1 MKSEEDE
8 NVSVRPM
15 RLWPAR
21 ILRIVG
27 AGLVMTCAS
36 AAVSLAQSG
45 NPVARRGAPLG
56 PVSEVTVSVGG
67 LEYSGRVDASCQI
80 DEKATTS
87 NTRAYFVVMYPWLGQ
102 RPPADQPQWRFT
114 LEIRR
119 HADAD
124 TYPQFAFSFLDGA
137 KPATIQ
143 TVGGSPKMGSGSV
156 RVTRRGPGARF
167 EVEGRSKE
175 GQPLRAAIDCPRFQA
190 TAAAGG

>member
-1 MKSEEDE
+1 M
-8 NVSVRPM
+8 SVRPM
-15 RLWPAR
+15 RLWPAG

-27 AGLVMTCAS
+27 VGLTMMCAS
-36 AAVSLAQSG
+36 AAVSPAQSS
-45 NPVARRGAPLG
+45 NPPARRGAPQG
-56 PVSEVTVSVGG
+56 VVSDVTVTVGG
-67 LEYSGRVDASCQI
+67 LEYRGRVDASCQV
-80 DEKATTS
+80 DEKATAS
-87 NTRAYFVVMYPWLGQ
+87 NTRAYFVVMYPWFGQ

-119 HADAD
+119 NAAAD
-124 TYPQFAFSFLDGA
+124 TYPQFSFSFLEGT
-137 KPATIQ
+137 KSATIQ
-143 TVGGSPKMGSGSV
+143 TVDGSPKMGSGSV